1 MFHPL
6 VATWLARRFGAPTPA
21 QARAWPLIREGK
33 DVLVAAPTGSGK
45 TLSAFLSALDTL
57 VAQAIANGGK
67 LPEGTS
73 VVYVSPLK
81 ALSNDIRRNLEEPL
95 GELRAL
101 APELGYPAPA
111 IRTAVRTGDT
121 SQQERREAV
130 RHPPHILV
138 TTPESLY
145 ILLTSDSGRRALREV
160 RTVIVDEIHAMAA
173 DKRGA
178 HLALSLERLDALV
191 QAHASKTGAT
201 AKLQRI
207 GLSATVRPMEV
218 ASRMLCGTRP
228 SPTIVDVGQRRD
240 LDLKIEVLED
250 ELGAVC
256 TNEQWGEVY
265 DRVADLA
272 RAHRSTI
279 VFVNTRRLVERMALH
294 LGERLGVEQVA
305 AHHGS
310 MSRERRHKAE
320 TRLKAGDLK
329 LVVATASLELGIDVG
344 AIDLVC
350 LIGSPRSIATGLQ
363 RIGRSG
369 HAIGATP
376 KGRFFPLTRD
386 QLVESAALVRA
397 ARRAEIDRVRLRE
410 APLDI
415 LAQQIVATCATD
427 EWDEDALYA
436 RLTQAGPYADLPRA
450 EYDTVVDVL
459 AEGIATRRGRAGAL
473 LHRDAV
479 NRRLRGRR
487 GARLAA
493 ITSGGAIPDLA
504 TYDVVLEPEGTLIG
518 TLDEDFA
525 IESMAGDIFVL
536 GSSSWRIRRVEMG
549 RVRVEDAGGAPP
561 SIPFW
566 FGEGPARTRELSA
579 EVSALRE
586 EVAATVARGE
596 DPVPALMEKSA
607 LDRRGAELVRD
618 YLRAGQAALGAVPTQ
633 TRVVAERFFDEGGG
647 MQLVIH
653 APFGGRINRAWGMA
667 LRKRF
672 CRSFDFELQ
681 AAATDD
687 GIVMSLGAQ
696 HSFPLEMVFEMLRPD
711 DLDELLTQAA
721 IQAPMFE
728 TRWRW
733 NAMRSLALMRT
744 QGGKRVPPQL
754 QRMRAQDLVTAVF
767 PAQTACQDNHGG
779 GAIEI
784 PDHPLVRE
792 TIRDCLVEAMD
803 AEGLKGVIR
812 ALRAGEIET
821 IARDLPEP
829 SVFSHEI
836 LNANPYAFLDDAP
849 LEERRTRAVAVRRG
863 LPADVTE
870 RLFPAAGLDPAT
882 IAEVVA
888 EAQPDARDAD
898 ELHDLLLELGALPA
912 NEGEARG
919 WSALFDALVTA
930 KRAARLEIPEGAH
943 WVAAER
949 RSLAAAVWPSARF
962 APDVVEP
969 PARRARAW
977 SEREGALV
985 EIVRAHLTIVGPT
998 TAERLAERLS
1008 VPVSDV
1014 EAALAAVEMEGAVL
1028 RGKWSDDLPGGPSE
1042 GPHAPQRLTSLGEA
1056 ELRSQL
1062 QWVDRRLLARIN
1074 RRMLDG
1080 LRREIEPV
1088 SAADLVRFLL
1098 TWQHVRPGQLLHGR
1112 GGAMQVIAQ
1121 LQGFESAAGAW
1132 EREILPARVAAYD
1145 SAWLDALCLSGEVAW
1160 GRLARRDAGS
1170 APNRA
1175 APVALV
1181 RRADLPWLRVPEA
1194 EEADA
1199 PEPALSAPARDV
1211 LRFLETAGASFLD
1224 EIVTGAHRLRAEV
1237 EDALWELVSAGRV
1250 TGDGFAGLR
1259 ALISAT
1265 QTRGSARARWHSRW
1279 TRRMGGPVGAGRWSI
1294 LRSAA
1299 VEEEARTE
1307 ELARQYIKRYGVVF
1321 RDLLARETHAPPW
1334 RDLLRVYRRLEMRG
1348 ELRGG
1353 RFCGGFVG
1361 EQFAAPEAVEAL
1373 RAVRKE
1379 PKRGEVVRLSACDPL
1394 NLVGILTPGPR
1405 VPATLANSVVFVD
1418 GVPQSEPSFVES
1430 RRAGGAAAR
1439 SWSAAS
1445 ALEDRLSSNETGP
1458 ALADRSP
1465 L

>member
-21 QARAWPLIREGK
+21 QARAWPLIAEGK
-33 DVLVAAPTGSGK
+33 DVLVTAPTGSGK
-45 TLSAFLSALDTL
+45 TLAAFLGALDRL
-57 VAQAIANGGK
+57 VAEAIASGGE
-67 LPEGTS
+67 LPARTS

-95 GELRAL
+95 AELRAL
-101 APELGYPAPA
+101 APELGLPAPA

-130 RHPPHILV
+130 RRPPHVLV

-145 ILLTSDSGRRALREV
+145 ILLTSDSGRRALRDV

-191 QAHASKTGAT
+191 RSKEAD

-207 GLSATVRPMEV
+207 GLSATVRPMDV
-218 ASRMLCGTRP
+218 ASRLLCGTRP
-228 SPTIVDVGQRRD
+228 APTIVDVGQRRD
-240 LDLKIEVLED
+240 LDLKIEVLDD

-272 RAHRSTI
+272 RSHRSTI

-294 LGERLGVEQVA
+294 LGERLGAEQVA

-320 TRLKAGDLK
+320 ARLKAGDLK

-386 QLVESAALVRA
+386 QLVECAALVRA
-397 ARRAEIDRVRLRE
+397 ARRAEIDRIGLRD

-436 RLTQAGPYADLPRA
+436 RLTQAGPYAALPRA
-450 EYDTVVDVL
+450 DFDTVVDVL
-459 AEGIATRRGRAGAL
+459 SEGISTRRGRAGAL
-473 LHRDAV
+473 LHRDGV
-479 NRRLRGRR
+479 GKRLRGRR

-525 IESMAGDIFVL
+525 IESMAGDIFLL
-536 GSSSWRIRRVEMG
+536 GNSSWRIRRIEMG

-586 EVAATVARGE
+586 EVAAAAARGE

-607 LDRRGAELVRD
+607 LPRRGAELVRD
-618 YLRAGQAALGAVPTQ
+618 YLRAGWAALGAVPTQ
-633 TRVVAERFFDEGGG
+633 ARVVAERFFDEGGG

-687 GIVMSLGAQ
+687 GIVLSLGAQ
-696 HSFPLEMVFEMLRPD
+696 HSFPLETVFEMLRPD
-711 DLDELLTQAA
+711 DLEELLTQAA
-721 IQAPMFE
+721 LQAPMFE

-779 GAIEI
+779 GPVEI

-803 AEGLKGVIR
+803 AAGLRAVIA

-821 IARDLPEP
+821 VTRDLPEP

-863 LPADVTE
+863 LPAEITE
-870 RLFPAAGLDPAT
+870 RIGGLDPAV

-898 ELHDLLLELGALPA
+898 ELHDALLELGALPA
-912 NEGEARG
+912 LEGEARG
-919 WSALFDALVTA
+919 WDRLFATLVDA
-930 KRAARLEIPEGAH
+930 KRAARLELGARAH

-949 RSLAAAVWPSARF
+949 RSLAAAAWPDARF
-962 APDVVEP
+962 VPDVVEP
-969 PARRARAW
+969 PARRAPAW

-985 EIVRAHLTIVGPT
+985 EIVRAHLTLVGPT
-998 TAERLAERLS
+998 TAERLADRLA
-1008 VPVSDV
+1008 VPTSDV
-1014 EAALAAVEMEGAVL
+1014 EAALAAIEMEGAVL
-1028 RGKWSDDLPGGPSE
+1028 RGKWSDDLPRGPSE
-1042 GPHAPQRLTSLGEA
+1042 GPQAPPRLTPLGEA

-1088 SAADLVRFLL
+1088 SAVDLMRFLL
-1098 TWQHVRPGQLLHGR
+1098 TWQHARPGALLHGR
-1112 GGAMQVIAQ
+1112 GGAMQVVAQ
-1121 LQGFESAAGAW
+1121 LQGFEAAAGAW

-1145 SAWLDALCLSGEVAW
+1145 TAWLDALCLSGEVAW
-1160 GRLARRDAGS
+1160 GRLASREAGGT
-1170 APNRA
+1170 PNRG

-1181 RRADLPWLRVPEA
+1181 RRGDLPWLRVPDATLDA
-1194 EEADA
+1194 ESGAA
-1199 PEPALSAPARDV
+1199 AGAALSAPARDV
-1211 LRFLETAGASFLD
+1211 LAFLEAVGASFLD
-1224 EIVTGAHRLRAEV
+1224 EIVGGAGRLRAEV

-1265 QTRGSARARWHSRW
+1265 QARGSARARWHARW
-1279 TRRMGGPVGAGRWSI
+1279 ARRAGGPVGAGRWSL
-1294 LRSAA
+1294 LRAPA
-1299 VEEEARTE
+1299 VDDETRTE
-1307 ELARQYIKRYGVVF
+1307 QLARQYVKRYGVVF

-1353 RFCGGFVG
+1353 RFCAGFVG

-1373 RAVRKE
+1373 RAVRRE
-1379 PKRGEVVRLSACDPL
+1379 PRRGEIVRLSACDPL

-1405 VPATLANSVVFVD
+1405 VPATLANTVVFVD
-1418 GVPQSEPSFVES
+1418 GVPQTEPGFVES
-1430 RRAGGAAAR
+1430 RRAGGAGAR
-1439 SWSAAS
+1439 SWSAAA
-1445 ALEDRLSSNETGP
+1445 ALETEGTR
-1458 ALADRSP
+1458 LADDRP

>member
-21 QARAWPLIREGK
+21 QARAWPLIGEGK
-33 DVLVAAPTGSGK
+33 DVLVTAPTGSGK
-45 TLSAFLSALDTL
+45 TLAAFLSTLDKL
-57 VAQAIANGGK
+57 VAEAIANGGE
-67 LPEGTS
+67 LPARTS

-95 GELRAL
+95 AELRAL

-121 SQQERREAV
+121 SQQERREAA
-130 RHPPHILV
+130 RRPPHVLV

-145 ILLTSDSGRRALREV
+145 ILLTSDSGRRALRDV

-178 HLALSLERLDALV
+178 HLALSLERLEALV
-191 QAHASKTGAT
+191 AGSSHAGADG
-201 AKLQRI
+201 ARLQRI

-218 ASRMLCGTRP
+218 ASRLLCGARAA
-228 SPTIVDVGQRRD
+228 PTIVDVGQRRD

-272 RAHRSTI
+272 RGHRSTI

-294 LGERLGVEQVA
+294 LGERLGIEQVA

-386 QLVESAALVRA
+386 QLVECAALVRA
-397 ARRAEIDRVRLRE
+397 ARRAEIDRVCLRD

-415 LAQQIVATCATD
+415 LAQQIVATCSTD

-436 RLTQAGPYADLPRA
+436 RLTQAGPYAELPRA
-450 EYDTVVDVL
+450 DFDTVVDVL
-459 AEGIATRRGRAGAL
+459 SEGISTTRGRAGAL

-479 NRRLRGRR
+479 NKRLRGRR

-518 TLDEDFA
+518 SLDEDFA
-525 IESMAGDIFVL
+525 IESMAGDIFLL
-536 GSSSWRIRRVEMG
+536 GNSSWRIRRVEMG
-549 RVRVEDAGGAPP
+549 KVRVESAGGAPP
-561 SIPFW
+561 TIPFW

-586 EVAATVARGE
+586 EVAATAARGE
-596 DPVPALMEKSA
+596 DPVPALMERSA

-618 YLRAGQAALGAVPTQ
+618 YLRAGWAALGAVPTQ
-633 TRVVAERFFDEGGG
+633 RRVIAERFFDEGGG

-687 GIVMSLGAQ
+687 GIVLSLGAQ

-711 DLDELLTQAA
+711 DLEELLTQASL
-721 IQAPMFE
+721 QAPMFE

-744 QGGKRVPPQL
+744 MGGKRVPPQL

-779 GAIEI
+779 GAIEV

-803 AEGLKGVIR
+803 AAGLKTVIA

-821 IARDLPEP
+821 VARDLPEP

-863 LPADVTE
+863 LPAEVTE
-870 RLFPAAGLDPAT
+870 RIGGLDPET

-888 EAQPDARDAD
+888 EAQPDARDPD
-898 ELHDLLLELGALPA
+898 ELHDLLLEVGAVPA
-912 NEGEARG
+912 ALGEARG
-919 WSALFDALVTA
+919 WEEHFARLVEA
-930 KRAARLEIPEGAH
+930 RRAARLELDGGAH

-949 RSLAAAVWPSARF
+949 RSLAAAVWPQARF
-962 APDVVEP
+962 VPDVVEP
-969 PARRARAW
+969 PARRAPAW
-977 SEREGALV
+977 SDGEGALV

-998 TAERLAERLS
+998 TTERLAARLA
-1008 VPVSDV
+1008 VPESDV
-1014 EAALAAVEMEGAVL
+1014 EAALARIEMEGAVL
-1028 RGKWSDDLPGGPSE
+1028 RGKWSPE
-1042 GPHAPQRLTSLGEA
+1042 LGDA
-1056 ELRSQL
+1056 TH
-1062 QWVDRRLLARIN
+1062 WCDRRLLARIN

-1088 SAADLVRFLL
+1088 SAADVMRFLL
-1098 TWQHVRPGQLLHGR
+1098 SWQHVRPGAQLHGR
-1112 GGAMQVIAQ
+1112 GGAMQVVAQ

-1145 SAWLDALCLSGEVAW
+1145 TAWLDALCLSGEVTW
-1160 GRLARRDAGS
+1160 GRLARREAGG

-1181 RRADLPWLRVPEA
+1181 RRGDLPWLRVPDA

-1199 PEPALSAPARDV
+1199 PETALSAPARDV
-1211 LRFLETAGASFLD
+1211 VRFLEAAGASFLD
-1224 EIVTGAHRLRAEV
+1224 EIVAGAGRLRAEV

-1265 QTRGSARARWHSRW
+1265 QSRGSARARWHARW
-1279 TRRMGGPVGAGRWSI
+1279 TRRAGGPVGAGRWSL
-1294 LRSAA
+1294 LRAPGVDEETR
-1299 VEEEARTE
+1299 VEG
-1307 ELARQYIKRYGVVF
+1307 LARQYIKRYGVVF

-1353 RFCGGFVG
+1353 RFCAGFVG

-1373 RAVRKE
+1373 RAIRKE
-1379 PKRGEVVRLSACDPL
+1379 PRRGEIVRLSACDPL

-1405 VPATLANSVVFVD
+1405 VPATLANTVIFVD
-1418 GVPQSEPSFVES
+1418 GVPQTEPSFVES
-1430 RRAGGAAAR
+1430 RAAGGAGAR
-1439 SWSAAS
+1439 SWSAAA
-1445 ALEDRLSSNETGP
+1445 ALEQRMGSS
-1458 ALADRSP
+1458 LADTERP
-1465 L
+1465 I

>member
-21 QARAWPLIREGK
+21 QARAWPVIGEGK
-33 DVLVAAPTGSGK
+33 DVLVTAPTGSGK
-45 TLSAFLSALDTL
+45 TLAAFLGALDRL
-57 VAQAIANGGK
+57 VAEAIANGGE
-67 LPEGTS
+67 LPPRTS

-95 GELRAL
+95 AELRAL

-130 RHPPHILV
+130 RKPPHVLV

-145 ILLTSDSGRRALREV
+145 ILLTSDSGRRALRDV

-178 HLALSLERLDALV
+178 HLALSLERLEALV
-191 QAHASKTGAT
+191 TKTEPGAR
-201 AKLQRI
+201 LQRI
-207 GLSATVRPMEV
+207 GLSATVRPMDV
-218 ASRMLCGTRP
+218 AARMLCGTRP
-228 SPTIVDVGQRRD
+228 APVIVDVGQRRD
-240 LDLKIEVLED
+240 LDLRIEVLDD

-272 RAHRSTI
+272 RGHRSTI

-294 LGERLGVEQVA
+294 LGERLGAEQVA

-320 TRLKAGDLK
+320 ARLKAGDLK

-369 HAIGATP
+369 HAVGATP

-386 QLVESAALVRA
+386 QLVECAALVRA
-397 ARRAEIDRVRLRE
+397 ARRAEIDRVCLRD

-415 LAQQIVATCATD
+415 LAQQIVATCSTD

-436 RLTQAGPYADLPRA
+436 RLTQAGPYAGLPRA
-450 EYDTVVDVL
+450 EYDAVVDVL
-459 AEGIATRRGRAGAL
+459 SEGISTRRGRAGAL

-525 IESMAGDIFVL
+525 IESMAGDIFLL
-536 GSSSWRIRRVEMG
+536 GNSSWKIRRVEMG

-561 SIPFW
+561 TIPFW

-586 EVAATVARGE
+586 EVFATAARGE
-596 DPVPALMEKSA
+596 DPVPGLMEASA
-607 LDRRGAELVRD
+607 LPRRGAELVRD
-618 YLRAGQAALGAVPTQ
+618 YLRAGWAALGAVPTQ

-687 GIVMSLGAQ
+687 GIVLSLGAQ

-711 DLDELLTQAA
+711 DLSELLTQAA
-721 IQAPMFE
+721 VQAPMFE

-779 GAIEI
+779 GAVEI

-803 AEGLKGVIR
+803 AAGLEAVIR

-821 IARDLPEP
+821 VARDLPEP

-863 LPADVTE
+863 LPAEVTE
-870 RLFPAAGLDPAT
+870 RIGGLDPAV

-898 ELHDLLLELGALPA
+898 ELHDLLLEMGALPA
-912 NEGEARG
+912 AVGEARG
-919 WSALFDALVTA
+919 WDELFARLVEA
-930 KRAARLEIPEGAH
+930 RRAARLELDGAAH

-949 RSLAAAVWPSARF
+949 RSLAAAVWPQPEVRF
-962 APDVVEP
+962 VPDVVEP
-969 PARRARAW
+969 PARRAPAW

-985 EIVRAHLTIVGPT
+985 EIVRAHLTILGPT
-998 TAERLAERLS
+998 TAERLAARLT
-1008 VPVSDV
+1008 VPAADV
-1014 EAALAAVEMEGAVL
+1014 EGALAAVEMEGAVL
-1028 RGKWSDDLPGGPSE
+1028 RGKW
-1042 GPHAPQRLTSLGEA
+1042 APELGEA
-1056 ELRSQL
+1056 TH
-1062 QWVDRRLLARIN
+1062 WCDRRLLARIN

-1088 SAADLVRFLL
+1088 STADLVRFLL
-1098 TWQHVRPGQLLHGR
+1098 SWQHVRPGQQLHGR
-1112 GGAMQVIAQ
+1112 GGAMQVVAQ
-1121 LQGFESAAGAW
+1121 LQGFEAAAGAW

-1145 SAWLDALCLSGEVAW
+1145 TAWLDALCLSGEVTW
-1160 GRLARRDAGS
+1160 GRLERREAGG

-1181 RRADLPWLRVPEA
+1181 RRGDLPWLRVPDAAEA
-1194 EEADA
+1194 ADGA
-1199 PEPALSAPARDV
+1199 TAGAALSAPARDV
-1211 LRFLETAGASFLD
+1211 LAFLEATGASFLD
-1224 EIVTGAHRLRAEV
+1224 EIVAGAGRLRAEV

-1265 QTRGSARARWHSRW
+1265 QSRGSARARWHARW
-1279 TRRMGGPVGAGRWSI
+1279 TRRSGGPVGAGRWSL
-1294 LRSAA
+1294 LRAPA
-1299 VEEEARTE
+1299 VDDETRTE
-1307 ELARQYIKRYGVVF
+1307 QLARQYVKRYGVVF

-1353 RFCGGFVG
+1353 RFCAGFIG

-1373 RAVRKE
+1373 RAARKE
-1379 PKRGEVVRLSACDPL
+1379 ARRGEIVRLSACDPL

-1405 VPATLANSVVFVD
+1405 VPATLSNTVVFVD
-1418 GVPQSEPSFVES
+1418 GVPQTEPSFVES
-1430 RRAGGAAAR
+1430 RGAVGAGAR
-1439 SWSAAS
+1439 SWSAATT
-1445 ALEDRLSSNETGP
+1445 LENETGSR
-1458 ALADRSP
+1458 LANERP
-1465 L
+1465 Y

>member
-6 VATWLARRFGAPTPA
+6 VQTWLARRFGAPTPA
-21 QARAWPLIREGK
+21 QAQAWPLIGQGR
-33 DVLVAAPTGSGK
+33 DVLVTAPTGSGK
-45 TLSAFLSALDTL
+45 TLAAFLSTLDAL
-57 VAQAIANGGK
+57 VCEAIANGGE
-67 LPEGTS
+67 LPERTS

-95 GELRAL
+95 AELRAL
-101 APELGYPAPA
+101 APELGFPAPA

-121 SQQERREAV
+121 SQKDRREAV
-130 RHPPHILV
+130 RHPPHVLV

-145 ILLTSDSGRRALREV
+145 ILLTSDSGRRALKDV
-160 RTVIVDEIHAMAA
+160 RTVIVDEIHAIAA

-178 HLALSLERLDALV
+178 HLALSLERLEALV
-191 QAHASKTGAT
+191 RSKADQKSDAGARV
-201 AKLQRI
+201 QRI
-207 GLSATVRPMEV
+207 GLSATVRPLDV
-218 ASRMLCGTRP
+218 AARLLCGTRP
-228 SPTIVDVGQRRD
+228 APAIVDVGQRRD
-240 LDLKIEVLED
+240 LDLKVEVLDD

-272 RAHRSTI
+272 RGHRSTI
-279 VFVNTRRLVERMALH
+279 VFVNTRRLVERMSMH
-294 LGERLGVEQVA
+294 LGERLGVETVA

-344 AIDLVC
+344 AVDLVC

-369 HAIGATP
+369 HAVGATP

-386 QLVESAALVRA
+386 QLVECAALVRA
-397 ARRAEIDRVRLRE
+397 ARGAEIDHVCLRD

-415 LAQQIVATCATD
+415 LSQQIVATCATD
-427 EWDEDALYA
+427 EWDEDALFA
-436 RLTQAGPYADLPRA
+436 CLTQAGPYAALTRA
-450 EYDTVVDVL
+450 DFDTVVDVL
-459 AEGIATRRGRAGAL
+459 SEGISTTRGRAGAL

-518 TLDEDFA
+518 SLDEDFA
-525 IESMAGDIFVL
+525 IESMAGDIFLL
-536 GSSSWRIRRVEMG
+536 GNSSWRIRRVEMG
-549 RVRVEDAGGAPP
+549 KVRVESAGGAPP
-561 SIPFW
+561 TIPFW

-586 EVAATVARGE
+586 EVATTAARGE

-607 LDRRGAELVRD
+607 LPQRGAELVRD
-618 YLRAGQAALGAVPTQ
+618 YLRAGCVALGAVPTQ
-633 TRVVAERFFDEGGG
+633 KRVIAERFFDEGGG

-687 GIVMSLGAQ
+687 GIVLSLGAQ

-711 DLDELLTQAA
+711 DLEELLTQAA

-744 QGGKRVPPQL
+744 QGGKRVPPQI

-779 GAIEI
+779 GAIEV

-792 TIRDCLVEAMD
+792 TVRDCLVEAMD
-803 AEGLKGVIR
+803 AAGLRAVI
-812 ALRAGEIET
+812 AAIRAGEIET
-821 IARDLPEP
+821 LARDLPEP

-863 LPADVTE
+863 LPAEVTD
-870 RLFPAAGLDPAT
+870 RIGGLDPAT

-912 NEGEARG
+912 AHGEARG
-919 WSALFDALVTA
+919 WDAFFERLVEA
-930 KRAARLEIPEGAH
+930 KRAARLELAGARAH

-949 RSLAAAVWPSARF
+949 RSLAAAVWPDARF
-962 APDVVEP
+962 FPDVVEP
-969 PARRARAW
+969 PARRAPAW

-985 EIVRAHLTIVGPT
+985 EIVRAHLTITGPT
-998 TAERLAERLS
+998 TAELLASRLA
-1008 VPVSDV
+1008 VPESDV
-1014 EAALAAVEMEGAVL
+1014 DAALARVELDGSVL
-1028 RGKWSDDLPGGPSE
+1028 RGKWSPE
-1042 GPHAPQRLTSLGEA
+1042 LGDA
-1056 ELRSQL
+1056 TH
-1062 QWVDRRLLARIN
+1062 WCDRRLLARIN
-1074 RRMLDG
+1074 RRTLDG
-1080 LRREIEPV
+1080 LRREIEPIAT
-1088 SAADLVRFLL
+1088 SDLIRFLL
-1098 TWQHVRPGQLLHGR
+1098 TWQHVRPGSQLHGR
-1112 GGAMQVIAQ
+1112 GGAMQVVAQ

-1145 SAWLDALCLSGEVAW
+1145 TGWLDALCLSGEVTW
-1160 GRLARRDAGS
+1160 GRLARRDAGG
-1170 APNRA
+1170 APNRS
-1175 APVALV
+1175 APVAIV
-1181 RRADLPWLRVPEA
+1181 RRGDFPWLRVPDE
-1194 EEADA
+1194 A
-1199 PEPALSAPARDV
+1199 PEPASRGGSGKFGASGGLEAASEPSSGGLSAPARDV
-1211 LRFLETAGASFLD
+1211 LRFLETTGASFLD
-1224 EIVTGAHRLRAEV
+1224 EIVAGAGRLRAEV
-1237 EDALWELVSAGRV
+1237 EDALWELVSSGRV

-1265 QTRGSARARWHSRW
+1265 QSRGSARARWHARWSR
-1279 TRRMGGPVGAGRWSI
+1279 RAGGPVGAGRWSI
-1294 LRSAA
+1294 LRAA
-1299 VEEEARTE
+1299 PVEDEARTE

-1353 RFCGGFVG
+1353 RFCAGFIG
-1361 EQFAAPEAVEAL
+1361 EQFAAPEAVEAM

-1379 PKRGEVVRLSACDPL
+1379 PKRGEIVRLSACDPL

-1405 VPATLANSVVFVD
+1405 VPATLANTVVYVD
-1418 GVPQSEPSFVES
+1418 GVPQTEPIFGES
-1430 RRAGGAAAR
+1430 RQLGGAGAR
-1439 SWSAAS
+1439 SWSAAT
-1445 ALEDRLSSNETGP
+1445 ALENETGSR
-1458 ALADRSP
+1458 LANDRSP

>member
-21 QARAWPLIREGK
+21 QARAWPLIGEGK
-33 DVLVAAPTGSGK
+33 DVLVTAPTGSGK
-45 TLSAFLSALDTL
+45 TLAAFLGALDRL
-57 VAQAIANGGK
+57 VAEAIANGGE
-67 LPEGTS
+67 LPARTS

-95 GELRAL
+95 AELRAL
-101 APELGYPAPA
+101 APELGYAAPG

-121 SQQERREAV
+121 SQAERREAV
-130 RHPPHILV
+130 RKPPHVLV

-145 ILLTSDSGRRALREV
+145 ILLTSDSGRRALRDV

-178 HLALSLERLDALV
+178 HLALSLERLEALV
-191 QAHASKTGAT
+191 QKTEPA
-201 AKLQRI
+201 AKVQRI
-207 GLSATVRPMEV
+207 GLSATVRPLDV

-228 SPTIVDVGQRRD
+228 APSIVDVGQRRD
-240 LDLKIEVLED
+240 SDLKIEVLDD

-256 TNEQWGEVY
+256 TNEQWAEVY

-279 VFVNTRRLVERMALH
+279 VFVNTRRLVERMSMH
-294 LGERLGVEQVA
+294 LGERLGAEQVA

-386 QLVESAALVRA
+386 QLVECAALVRA
-397 ARRAEIDRVRLRE
+397 ARRAEIDRVSLRD

-415 LAQQIVATCATD
+415 LAQQIVATCSTD

-436 RLTQAGPYADLPRA
+436 QLTQAGPYAGLARA

-459 AEGIATRRGRAGAL
+459 SEGIATRRGRAGAL

-525 IESMAGDIFVL
+525 IESMAGDIFLL
-536 GSSSWRIRRVEMG
+536 GNSSWKIRRVEMG

-561 SIPFW
+561 TIPFW

-586 EVAATVARGE
+586 EIYETVTRGE
-596 DPVPALMEKSA
+596 DPLPALMDKSA
-607 LDRRGAELVRD
+607 LPQRGAELVRD
-618 YLRAGQAALGAVPTQ
+618 YLRAGWAALGGVPTQ
-633 TRVVAERFFDEGGG
+633 TRVIAERFFDEGGG

-687 GIVMSLGAQ
+687 GIVLSLGAQ

-711 DLDELLTQAA
+711 DLSELLTQAA

-803 AEGLKGVIR
+803 AAGLEAVIR

-821 IARDLPEP
+821 VARDLPEP

-863 LPADVTE
+863 LPAEVTE
-870 RLFPAAGLDPAT
+870 RIGGLDPAV

-898 ELHDLLLELGALPA
+898 ELHDLLLEMGAFPA
-912 NEGEARG
+912 AVGEARG
-919 WSALFDALVTA
+919 WDDLFAKLVET
-930 KRAARLEIPEGAH
+930 KRAARLELSEGAH

-949 RSLAAAVWPSARF
+949 RSLAAAVWPDARF
-962 APDVVEP
+962 VPDVVEP
-969 PARRARAW
+969 PARRAPAW

-985 EIVRAHLTIVGPT
+985 EIVRAHLTTAGPT
-998 TAERLAERLS
+998 TAELLAARLA
-1008 VPVSDV
+1008 VPASDV

-1028 RGKWSDDLPGGPSE
+1028 RGKWSPE
-1042 GPHAPQRLTSLGEA
+1042 LGDA
-1056 ELRSQL
+1056 IH
-1062 QWVDRRLLARIN
+1062 WCDRRLLARIN

-1088 SAADLVRFLL
+1088 STADLIRFLL
-1098 TWQHVRPGQLLHGR
+1098 SWQHVRPGQQLHGR
-1112 GGAMQVIAQ
+1112 GGAMQVVAQ
-1121 LQGFESAAGAW
+1121 LQGFEAAAGAW

-1145 SAWLDALCLSGEVAW
+1145 TAWLDALCLSGEVTW
-1160 GRLARRDAGS
+1160 GRLERREAGG

-1181 RRADLPWLRVPEA
+1181 RRGDLPWLRVP
-1194 EEADA
+1194 DA
-1199 PEPALSAPARDV
+1199 PDGEAADGAALSAPARDV
-1211 LRFLETAGASFLD
+1211 LAFLEAAGASFLD
-1224 EIVTGAHRLRAEV
+1224 EIVAGAGRLRAEV

-1265 QTRGSARARWHSRW
+1265 QSRGSARARWHARW
-1279 TRRMGGPVGAGRWSI
+1279 TRRAGGPVGAGRWSL
-1294 LRSAA
+1294 LRAPT
-1299 VEEEARTE
+1299 VDEETRTE

-1353 RFCGGFVG
+1353 RFCAGFIG

-1379 PKRGEVVRLSACDPL
+1379 PRRGEIVRLSACDPL

-1405 VPATLANSVVFVD
+1405 VPATLANTVVFVD
-1418 GVPQSEPSFVES
+1418 GVPQTEPSFVES
-1430 RRAGGAAAR
+1430 RGAGGAGAR
-1439 SWSAAS
+1439 SWAAAT
-1445 ALEDRLSSNETGP
+1445 ALENETGSR
-1458 ALADRSP
+1458 LANERP

>member
-6 VATWLARRFGAPTPA
+6 VETWVARRFGAPTPA
-21 QARAWPLIREGK
+21 QAQAWPLIAEGK
-33 DVLVAAPTGSGK
+33 DVLVTAPTGSGK
-45 TLSAFLSALDTL
+45 TLAAFLSTLDGL
-57 VAQAIANGGK
+57 VAEAIAAGGA
-67 LPEGTS
+67 LPARTS

-95 GELRAL
+95 AELRAL
-101 APELGYPAPA
+101 APELGYPAPEV
-111 IRTAVRTGDT
+111 RTAVRTGDT
-121 SQQERREAV
+121 TQAERREV
-130 RHPPHILV
+130 VKRPPHVLV

-145 ILLTSDSGRRALREV
+145 ILLTSDSGRRALRDV

-178 HLALSLERLDALV
+178 HLALSLERLEALV
-191 QAHASKTGAT
+191 ADATPGARV
-201 AKLQRI
+201 QRI
-207 GLSATVRPMEV
+207 GLSATVRPMDV
-218 ASRMLCGTRP
+218 AARLLCGTRTA
-228 SPTIVDVGQRRD
+228 PTVVDVGQRRD
-240 LDLKIEVLED
+240 LDLKVEVLDD

-256 TNEQWGEVY
+256 TNEQWAEVY

-272 RAHRSTI
+272 RAHKSTI
-279 VFVNTRRLVERMALH
+279 VFVNTRRLVERMSLH
-294 LGERLGVEQVA
+294 LGERLGIEHVA

-386 QLVESAALVRA
+386 QLVECAALVRA
-397 ARRAEIDRVRLRE
+397 ARRAEIDHICLRD

-427 EWDEDALYA
+427 EWDEDALYG
-436 RLTQAGPYADLPRA
+436 RLTQAGPYAALPRA
-450 EYDTVVDVL
+450 TFDTVVDVL
-459 AEGIATRRGRAGAL
+459 SEGISTQRGRAGAL

-479 NRRLRGRR
+479 GKRLRGRR
-487 GARLAA
+487 GARLSA

-518 TLDEDFA
+518 SLDEDFA
-525 IESMAGDIFVL
+525 IESMAGDIFLL
-536 GSSSWRIRRVEMG
+536 GNSSWRIKRVESG

-561 SIPFW
+561 TIPFW

-579 EVSALRE
+579 EVSELRE
-586 EVAATVARGE
+586 EVSGAAGRGE
-596 DPVPALMEKSA
+596 DPVPRLMELSA

-618 YLRAGQAALGAVPTQ
+618 YILAGRAALGGVPTQ
-633 TRVVAERFFDEGGG
+633 TRVIAERFFDEGGG

-687 GIVMSLGAQ
+687 GIVLSLGAQ

-711 DLDELLTQAA
+711 DLDEILTQAVL
-721 IQAPMFE
+721 QAPMFE

-733 NAMRSLALMRT
+733 NAMRSLALMRR
-744 QGGKRVPPQL
+744 QGGKRVPPQI

-779 GAIEI
+779 GTIEV
-784 PDHPLVRE
+784 PDHPLVSE
-792 TIRDCLVEAMD
+792 TVRDCLVEAMD
-803 AEGLKGVIR
+803 AAGLKTVIA
-812 ALRAGEIET
+812 ALRAGEIEA
-821 IARDLPEP
+821 IGRDLPEP

-863 LPADVTE
+863 LPAEVTE
-870 RLFPAAGLDPAT
+870 RIGGLDPET

-888 EAQPDARDAD
+888 EAQPYARDPD
-898 ELHDLLLELGALPA
+898 ELHDLLLEHGALPA
-912 NEGEARG
+912 AVGERRE
-919 WSALFDALVTA
+919 WVVFFEALVGA
-930 KRAARLEIPEGAH
+930 RRAARLELPDGRAH

-949 RSLAAAVWPSARF
+949 RSLAAAVWPDGRF
-962 APDVVEP
+962 VPELVEP
-969 PARRARAW
+969 PARRVPAW
-977 SEREGALV
+977 HVDGAPDRELALV
-985 EIVRAHLTIVGPT
+985 EIVRAHLTVVGPT
-998 TAERLAERLS
+998 TATRLSERLA
-1008 VPVSDV
+1008 VPASDV
-1014 EAALAAVEMEGAVL
+1014 EAALARVEMEGAVL
-1028 RGKWSDDLPGGPSE
+1028 RGKWSAE
-1042 GPHAPQRLTSLGEA
+1042 LGE
-1056 ELRSQL
+1056 ETH
-1062 QWVDRRLLARIN
+1062 WCDRRLLARIN
-1074 RRMLDG
+1074 RRTLDG
-1080 LRREIEPV
+1080 LRREIEPA
-1088 SAADLVRFLL
+1088 SAADVMRFLL
-1098 TWQHVRPGQLLHGR
+1098 TWQHVRPGRLLHGR
-1112 GGAMQVIAQ
+1112 GGVQQIVAQ
-1121 LQGFESAAGAW
+1121 LQGFEGAAGAW
-1132 EREILPARVAAYD
+1132 EREILPSRVSAYD

-1160 GRLARRDAGS
+1160 GRLARREAGG

-1175 APVALV
+1175 APIALV
-1181 RRADLPWLRVPEA
+1181 RRSDLPWLRVPDEV
-1194 EEADA
+1194 A
-1199 PEPALSAPARDV
+1199 PTAGDGEPTLSAPARDV
-1211 LRFLETAGASFLD
+1211 LAFLERAGASFLD
-1224 EIVTGAHRLRAEV
+1224 EIVSGAGRLRAEV

-1279 TRRMGGPVGAGRWSI
+1279 MRRAGGPVGAGRWSV
-1294 LRSAA
+1294 LRSAG
-1299 VEEEARTE
+1299 VQGEDRERDESRVE
-1307 ELARQYIKRYGVVF
+1307 ELARQFIKRYGVVF

-1353 RFCGGFVG
+1353 RFCAGFVG

-1379 PKRGEVVRLSACDPL
+1379 PKRGEIVRLSACDPL

-1405 VPATLANSVVFVD
+1405 VPATLSNTVVFVD
-1418 GVPQSEPSFVES
+1418 GVPQTEPNFVES
-1430 RRAGGAAAR
+1430 RSTVVR
-1439 SWSAAS
+1439 SWAS
-1445 ALEDRLSSNETGP
+1445 VDPEDANVN
-1458 ALADRSP
+1458 
-1465 L
+1465 

>member
-21 QARAWPLIREGK
+21 QARAWPLIGEGK
-33 DVLVAAPTGSGK
+33 DVLVTAPTGSGK
-45 TLSAFLSALDTL
+45 TLAAFLGALDRL
-57 VAQAIANGGK
+57 VTEAIANGGE
-67 LPEGTS
+67 LPERTS

-95 GELRAL
+95 AELRAL

-121 SQQERREAV
+121 SQQERREAA
-130 RHPPHILV
+130 RHPPHVLV

-145 ILLTSDSGRRALREV
+145 ILLTSDSGRRALRDV

-178 HLALSLERLDALV
+178 HLALSLERLEALV
-191 QAHASKTGAT
+191 EAQGRSPEAGAG
-201 AKLQRI
+201 LQRI
-207 GLSATVRPMEV
+207 GLSATVRPMDV
-218 ASRMLCGTRP
+218 ASRLLCGTRP
-228 SPTIVDVGQRRD
+228 APTIVDVGQRRD
-240 LDLKIEVLED
+240 LDLKIEVLDD

-272 RAHRSTI
+272 RGHRSTI
-279 VFVNTRRLVERMALH
+279 VFVNTRRLVERMAMH
-294 LGERLGVEQVA
+294 LGERLGAEQVA

-310 MSRERRHKAE
+310 MSRDRRHKAE

-350 LIGSPRSIATGLQ
+350 LIGSPRSISTGLQ

-386 QLVESAALVRA
+386 QLVECAALVRA
-397 ARRAEIDRVRLRE
+397 ARRAEIDRVCLRD

-436 RLTQAGPYADLPRA
+436 RLTQAGPYAGMPRA
-450 EYDTVVDVL
+450 DYDAVVDVL
-459 AEGIATRRGRAGAL
+459 AEGISTTRGRAGAL

-479 NRRLRGRR
+479 GRRLRGRR

-504 TYDVVLEPEGTLIG
+504 TYDVLLEPEGTPIG

-525 IESMAGDIFVL
+525 IESMAGDIFLL
-536 GSSSWRIRRVEMG
+536 GNSSWRIRRVEMG
-549 RVRVEDAGGAPP
+549 KVRVEDAGGAPP
-561 SIPFW
+561 TIPFW

-586 EVAATVARGE
+586 EVFAAAARGE
-596 DPVPALMEKSA
+596 DPVPALMEASA
-607 LDRRGAELVRD
+607 LPRRGAELVRD
-618 YLRAGQAALGAVPTQ
+618 YLRAGWAALGGVPTQ
-633 TRVVAERFFDEGGG
+633 KRVIAERFFDEGGG

-687 GIVMSLGAQ
+687 GIVLSLGAQ
-696 HSFPLEMVFEMLRPD
+696 HSFPLEMVFEMLRPN
-711 DLDELLTQAA
+711 DLEELLTQAA
-721 IQAPMFE
+721 LQAPMFE

-779 GAIEI
+779 GAIEV

-803 AEGLKGVIR
+803 AKGLENVIA

-821 IARDLPEP
+821 VARDLPEP

-863 LPADVTE
+863 LPVEVTE
-870 RLFPAAGLDPAT
+870 RIGGLDPAT

-898 ELHDLLLELGALPA
+898 ELHDVLLELGALPA
-912 NEGEARG
+912 AEGEARG
-919 WSALFDALVTA
+919 WADHFAKLVEA
-930 KRAARLEIPEGAH
+930 RRAARLEVSRGPEAGAH

-949 RSLAAAVWPSARF
+949 RSLAAAMWPEATF
-962 APDVVEP
+962 VPDVVEP
-969 PARRARAW
+969 PARRAPAW
-977 SEREGALV
+977 SEREGALG

-998 TAERLAERLS
+998 TAEHLAARLA
-1008 VPVSDV
+1008 VPESDI
-1014 EAALAAVEMEGAVL
+1014 EAALARVEMEGAVL
-1028 RGKWSDDLPGGPSE
+1028 RGKWSPE
-1042 GPHAPQRLTSLGEA
+1042 LGDA
-1056 ELRSQL
+1056 MH
-1062 QWVDRRLLARIN
+1062 WCDRRLLARIN

-1088 SAADLVRFLL
+1088 SAADVMRFLL
-1098 TWQHVRPGQLLHGR
+1098 AWQHVRPGSQLHGR
-1112 GGAMQVIAQ
+1112 GGAMQIVAQ

-1132 EREILPARVAAYD
+1132 EREILPARIAAYD
-1145 SAWLDALCLSGEVAW
+1145 TAWLDALCLSGEVAW
-1160 GRLARRDAGS
+1160 GRLASREAGGT
-1170 APNRA
+1170 PNRS

-1181 RRADLPWLRVPEA
+1181 RRGDLPWLRVPEA
-1194 EEADA
+1194 TLDAEASADGR
-1199 PEPALSAPARDV
+1199 ALSAPARDV
-1211 LRFLETAGASFLD
+1211 LAFLEAAGASFLD
-1224 EIVTGAHRLRAEV
+1224 EIVGSAGAAGAGRLRAEV

-1265 QTRGSARARWHSRW
+1265 QSRGSARARWHARW
-1279 TRRMGGPVGAGRWSI
+1279 ARRAGGPVGAGRWSL
-1294 LRSAA
+1294 LRAPA
-1299 VEEEARTE
+1299 VDDETRTE
-1307 ELARQYIKRYGVVF
+1307 ELARQYLKRYGVVF

-1348 ELRGG
+1348 EIRGG
-1353 RFCGGFVG
+1353 RFCAGFVG
-1361 EQFAAPEAVEAL
+1361 EQFALPEAVEAL

-1379 PKRGEVVRLSACDPL
+1379 PRRGEIVRLSACDPL

-1405 VPATLANSVVFVD
+1405 VPATLANTVVLVD
-1418 GVPQSEPSFVES
+1418 GVPQTEPIFVES
-1430 RRAGGAAAR
+1430 RRAAGAGAR
-1439 SWSAAS
+1439 SWSAAT
-1445 ALEDRLSSNETGP
+1445 ALENETGSR
-1458 ALADRSP
+1458 LADKLSVRP

>member
-21 QARAWPLIREGK
+21 QARAWPLIGEGK
-33 DVLVAAPTGSGK
+33 DVLVTAPTGSGK
-45 TLSAFLSALDTL
+45 TLAAFLGALDRL
-57 VAQAIANGGK
+57 VAEAIANGGE
-67 LPEGTS
+67 LPARTS

-95 GELRAL
+95 AELRAL

-121 SQQERREAV
+121 SQQERRAAV
-130 RHPPHILV
+130 RKPPHVLV

-145 ILLTSDSGRRALREV
+145 ILLTSDSGRRALRDV

-178 HLALSLERLDALV
+178 HLALSLERLEALV
-191 QAHASKTGAT
+191 RKTEPG

-207 GLSATVRPMEV
+207 GLSATVRPLDV
-218 ASRMLCGTRP
+218 ASQMLCGTRP
-228 SPTIVDVGQRRD
+228 PPTIVDVGQRRD
-240 LDLKIEVLED
+240 TDLKIEVLDD

-256 TNEQWGEVY
+256 TNEQWAEVY

-294 LGERLGVEQVA
+294 LGERLGAEQVA

-386 QLVESAALVRA
+386 QLVECAALVRA
-397 ARRAEIDRVRLRE
+397 ARRAEIDRVCLRD

-415 LAQQIVATCATD
+415 LAQQIVATCSTD
-427 EWDEDALYA
+427 EWDEDALYEQ
-436 RLTQAGPYADLPRA
+436 LTQAGPYAGLPRA

-459 AEGIATRRGRAGAL
+459 AEGISTRRGRAGAL

-479 NRRLRGRR
+479 NKRLRGRR

-525 IESMAGDIFVL
+525 IESMAGDIFLL
-536 GSSSWRIRRVEMG
+536 GNSSWKIRRVEMG
-549 RVRVEDAGGAPP
+549 RVRVEDAGGQPP

-579 EVSALRE
+579 EVSTLRE
-586 EVAATVARGE
+586 EVFATVARGE

-607 LDRRGAELVRD
+607 LPQRGAELVRD
-618 YLRAGQAALGAVPTQ
+618 YLRAGWAALGGVPTQ
-633 TRVVAERFFDEGGG
+633 TRVIAERFFDEGGG

-687 GIVMSLGAQ
+687 GIVLSLGAQ

-711 DLDELLTQAA
+711 DLSELLTQAA

-779 GAIEI
+779 GPIEI

-803 AEGLKGVIR
+803 AAGLVTVIR

-821 IARDLPEP
+821 VARDLPEP

-863 LPADVTE
+863 LPAEVTE
-870 RLFPAAGLDPAT
+870 RIGGLDPAV
-882 IAEVVA
+882 IAEVIA

-898 ELHDLLLELGALPA
+898 ELHDLLLEMGALPA
-912 NEGEARG
+912 AVGEARG
-919 WSALFDALVTA
+919 WDELFGRLVDAR
-930 KRAARLEIPEGAH
+930 RAARLELAGGAH

-949 RSLAAAVWPSARF
+949 RSLAAAVWPDAAF
-962 APDVVEP
+962 VPDVVEP
-969 PARRARAW
+969 PARRPPAW

-985 EIVRAHLTIVGPT
+985 EVVRAHLTIVGPT
-998 TAERLAERLS
+998 TAELLAARLA
-1008 VPVSDV
+1008 VPASDI
-1014 EAALAAVEMEGAVL
+1014 EAALAAVELEGAVL
-1028 RGKWSDDLPGGPSE
+1028 RGKWSPE
-1042 GPHAPQRLTSLGEA
+1042 LGEA
-1056 ELRSQL
+1056 TH
-1062 QWVDRRLLARIN
+1062 WCDRRLLARIN

-1088 SAADLVRFLL
+1088 STADLMRFLFS
-1098 TWQHVRPGQLLHGR
+1098 WQHVRPGQQLHGR
-1112 GGAMQVIAQ
+1112 GGAMQVVAQ
-1121 LQGFESAAGAW
+1121 LQGFEAAAGAW
-1132 EREILPARVAAYD
+1132 EREVLPARVAAYD
-1145 SAWLDALCLSGEVAW
+1145 TAWLDALCLSGEVTW
-1160 GRLARRDAGS
+1160 GRLERREAGG

-1181 RRADLPWLRVPEA
+1181 RRGDLPWLRVPDTD
-1194 EEADA
+1194 ADA
-1199 PEPALSAPARDV
+1199 GGDAALSAPARDV
-1211 LRFLETAGASFLD
+1211 LAFLDAAGASFLD
-1224 EIVTGAHRLRAEV
+1224 EIVAGAGRLRAEV

-1265 QTRGSARARWHSRW
+1265 QSRGSARARWHARW
-1279 TRRMGGPVGAGRWSI
+1279 TRRAGGPVGAGRWSL
-1294 LRSAA
+1294 LRAPA
-1299 VEEEARTE
+1299 VDDETRTE
-1307 ELARQYIKRYGVVF
+1307 QLARQYVKRYGVVF

-1334 RDLLRVYRRLEMRG
+1334 RDLLRIYRRLEMRG

-1353 RFCGGFVG
+1353 RFCAGFIG

-1373 RAVRKE
+1373 RAARKE
-1379 PKRGEVVRLSACDPL
+1379 PRRGEIVRLSACDPL

-1405 VPATLANSVVFVD
+1405 VPATLANTVVFVD
-1418 GVPQSEPSFVES
+1418 GVPQTEPSFVES
-1430 RRAGGAAAR
+1430 RGAVGAGAR
-1439 SWSAAS
+1439 SWSAAT
-1445 ALEDRLSSNETGP
+1445 ALENETGSR
-1458 ALADRSP
+1458 LANERP